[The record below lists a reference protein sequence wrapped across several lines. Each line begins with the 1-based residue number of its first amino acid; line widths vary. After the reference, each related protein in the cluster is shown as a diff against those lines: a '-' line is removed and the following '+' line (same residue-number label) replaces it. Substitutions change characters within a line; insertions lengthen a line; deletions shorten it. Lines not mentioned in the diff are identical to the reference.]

1 MTLPRCAIFTR
12 VANFCRKVLSRE
24 ESEAEQ
30 AVARP
35 HMTIIPREQHAISR
49 KDISENALK
58 VLYRLNKAGYEAYLV
73 GGGVRD
79 LLLGKKPKDFDVTTN
94 ATPDQV
100 RKLFRNCRLVG
111 RRFRLAHVMFGPEII
126 EVATFRGHHEGSES
140 DRTTSQRGQNGM
152 LLRDNIFGSIEED
165 AQRRDFTINSLYYSV
180 ADFTVRDYVGGM
192 QDLQEGVIR
201 LIGNP
206 ETRYRE
212 DPVRMLRAVRFAAKL
227 NMRISPET
235 AEPIPRLATLL
246 NDIPPARLFE
256 ESLKLLQAGNGF
268 ETYQQLREYNLFQP
282 LFPTITRY
290 FTENGDS
297 AMERI
302 IAQVLKN
309 TDNRI
314 RNEMRV
320 NPAFLF
326 AAMFWYPL
334 LEMAQKIAQESGLA
348 YYDAFALAMNDV
360 LDEACRS
367 LAIPKRLTTLTRDI
381 WQLQLRMSRR
391 QGKRAWKLMEHPKF
405 RAAFDLLELRAQ
417 VENNTELQRL
427 AQWWAEFQA
436 SAPPEQK
443 GMLNEL
449 DDDPAPRRRRSRPRK
464 RAAPRGHRMTIAYIA
479 LGSNLASPLEQVN
492 AALKAIADIPDSRIV
507 TVSSFYRT
515 PPLGP
520 QDQPDYLNAAVAL
533 DTALAPEELLNHT
546 QRIELQRGRVRKA
559 ERWGPRTLDLDIML
573 FGDEIINTDRLT
585 VPHYDMKNR
594 GFMLWPLFE
603 IAPDLI
609 FPDGISLHQHL
620 THLDAAKP
628 AHW

>member
-1 MTLPRCAIFTR
+1 MFTR

-24 ESEAEQ
+24 ESMANDAIAQ
-30 AVARP
+30 P
-35 HMTIIPREQHAISR
+35 HMSVIPREQHTISR

-79 LLLGKKPKDFDVTTN
+79 LLLGKKPKDFDVTTS
-94 ATPDQV
+94 ATPEQV

-126 EVATFRGHHEGSES
+126 EVATFRGHHEAGAS

-192 QDLQEGVIR
+192 QDLQEGLIR
-201 LIGNP
+201 LIGTP

-235 AEPIPRLATLL
+235 AEPIPRLATLI
-246 NDIPPARLFE
+246 NDVPPARLFE
-256 ESLKLLQAGNGF
+256 EALKLLQAGNGF
-268 ETYQQLREYNLFQP
+268 ETYNLLREYNLFQP

-297 AMERI
+297 PMERI

-309 TDNRI
+309 TDTRI
-314 RNEMRV
+314 RNDMRV

-334 LEMAQKIAQESGLA
+334 LETAQRITQESGLA
-348 YYDAFALAMNDV
+348 YYDAFALAANDV
-360 LDEACRS
+360 LDEGCRT
-367 LAIPKRLTTLTRDI
+367 LAIPKRITALVRDI

-405 RAAFDLLELRAQ
+405 RAAFDLLSLRAE
-417 VENNTELQRL
+417 VERNQELQRL
-427 AQWWAEFQA
+427 AQWWAEFQV

-443 GMLNEL
+443 DMLTGL
-449 DDDPAPRRRRSRPRK
+449 DEEPAPRRRHRRPRK
-464 RAAPRGHRMTIAYIA
+464 RAPRREG
-479 LGSNLASPLEQVN
+479 
-492 AALKAIADIPDSRIV
+492 
-507 TVSSFYRT
+507 
-515 PPLGP
+515 
-520 QDQPDYLNAAVAL
+520 
-533 DTALAPEELLNHT
+533 TA
-546 QRIELQRGRVRKA
+546 
-559 ERWGPRTLDLDIML
+559 
-573 FGDEIINTDRLT
+573 
-585 VPHYDMKNR
+585 
-594 GFMLWPLFE
+594 
-603 IAPDLI
+603 
-609 FPDGISLHQHL
+609 
-620 THLDAAKP
+620 
-628 AHW
+628 

>member
-1 MTLPRCAIFTR
+1 MVVEASVQPQMT
-12 VANFCRKVLSRE
+12 V
-24 ESEAEQ
+24 
-30 AVARP
+30 
-35 HMTIIPREQHAISR
+35 IPREQHAISR

-126 EVATFRGHHEGSES
+126 EVATFRGHHEDTEA

-192 QDLQEGVIR
+192 RDLDEGVIR

-227 NMRISPET
+227 GMNISAET
-235 AEPIPRLATLL
+235 AEPIPRLAALI
-246 NDIPPARLFE
+246 NDVPPARLFE
-256 ESLKLLQAGNGF
+256 ESLKLLQAGYGF
-268 ETYQQLREYNLFQP
+268 DTYMLLREYNLFQP
-282 LFPTITRY
+282 LFPTISRF

-297 AMERI
+297 PMERI

-309 TDNRI
+309 TDTRLHND
-314 RNEMRV
+314 MRV

-334 LEMAQKIAQESGLA
+334 LETAQRITQEGGLA

-367 LAIPKRLTTLTRDI
+367 LAIPKRITSLIRDI

-405 RAAFDLLELRAQ
+405 RAAYDLLALRAE
-417 VENNTELQRL
+417 VENNGELQRL
-427 AQWWAEFQA
+427 VKWWGEFQV

-443 GMLNEL
+443 DML
-449 DDDPAPRRRRSRPRK
+449 DDLGDEPAVRRRHRRPRK
-464 RAAPRGHRMTIAYIA
+464 RAPRRE
-479 LGSNLASPLEQVN
+479 GSA
-492 AALKAIADIPDSRIV
+492 
-507 TVSSFYRT
+507 
-515 PPLGP
+515 
-520 QDQPDYLNAAVAL
+520 
-533 DTALAPEELLNHT
+533 
-546 QRIELQRGRVRKA
+546 
-559 ERWGPRTLDLDIML
+559 
-573 FGDEIINTDRLT
+573 
-585 VPHYDMKNR
+585 
-594 GFMLWPLFE
+594 
-603 IAPDLI
+603 
-609 FPDGISLHQHL
+609 
-620 THLDAAKP
+620 
-628 AHW
+628 

>member
-1 MTLPRCAIFTR
+1 M
-12 VANFCRKVLSRE
+12 LSRE

-192 QDLQEGVIR
+192 QDLKEGVIR

-427 AQWWAEFQA
+427 AQWWGEFQA

-449 DDDPAPRRRRSRPRK
+449 DDDPAPAPPPFTSAPK
-464 RAAPRGHRMTIAYIA
+464 SAASRGHRMTIAYIA

-507 TVSSFYRT
+507 AVSSFYRT

-546 QRIELQRGRVRKA
+546 QRIELQQGRERKA

-573 FGDEIINTDRLT
+573 FGDEVINTERLT
-585 VPHYDMKNR
+585 VPHYDMKKPR
-594 GFMLWPLFE
+594 LY
-603 IAPDLI
+603 AV
-609 FPDGISLHQHL
+609 
-620 THLDAAKP
+620 AAV
-628 AHW
+628 

>member
-1 MTLPRCAIFTR
+1 
-12 VANFCRKVLSRE
+12 
-24 ESEAEQ
+24 
-30 AVARP
+30 
-35 HMTIIPREQHAISR
+35 
-49 KDISENALK
+49 
-58 VLYRLNKAGYEAYLV
+58 
-73 GGGVRD
+73 
-79 LLLGKKPKDFDVTTN
+79 
-94 ATPDQV
+94 
-100 RKLFRNCRLVG
+100 
-111 RRFRLAHVMFGPEII
+111 MFGPEII

-192 QDLQEGVIR
+192 QDLKEGVIR

-256 ESLKLLQAGNGF
+256 ESLKLLQAGNGY
-268 ETYQQLREYNLFQP
+268 ETYQQLREYHLFQP

-436 SAPPEQK
+436 FRAAGTKRDAQRA
-443 GMLNEL
+443 G
-449 DDDPAPRRRRSRPRK
+449 RRSCSTPPSFTSAQT

-507 TVSSFYRT
+507 NGVFVL
-515 PPLGP
+515 PH
-520 QDQPDYLNAAVAL
+520 AAAWP
-533 DTALAPEELLNHT
+533 TGSAPIT
-546 QRIELQRGRVRKA
+546 
-559 ERWGPRTLDLDIML
+559 
-573 FGDEIINTDRLT
+573 
-585 VPHYDMKNR
+585 
-594 GFMLWPLFE
+594 
-603 IAPDLI
+603 
-609 FPDGISLHQHL
+609 
-620 THLDAAKP
+620 
-628 AHW
+628 

>member
-1 MTLPRCAIFTR
+1 MTLPRCTIFTR

-24 ESEAEQ
+24 ESMVVEAIVQ
-30 AVARP
+30 P
-35 HMTIIPREQHAISR
+35 QMTVIPREQHAISR

-126 EVATFRGHHEGSES
+126 EVATFRGHHEDTEA

-192 QDLQEGVIR
+192 RDLEEGVIR

-227 NMRISPET
+227 GMAISAET
-235 AEPIPRLATLL
+235 AEPIPRLAALI
-246 NDIPPARLFE
+246 NDVPPARLFE
-256 ESLKLLQAGNGF
+256 ESLKLLQAGYGF
-268 ETYQQLREYNLFQP
+268 DTYTLLREYNLFQP
-282 LFPTITRY
+282 LFPTISRF

-297 AMERI
+297 PMERI

-309 TDNRI
+309 TDTRI
-314 RNEMRV
+314 HNDMRV

-334 LEMAQKIAQESGLA
+334 LETAQRITQEGGLA

-367 LAIPKRLTTLTRDI
+367 LAIPKRITSLIRDI

-405 RAAFDLLELRAQ
+405 RAAYDLLALRAE
-417 VENNTELQRL
+417 VENNGELQRL
-427 AQWWAEFQA
+427 VKWWGEFQV

-443 GMLNEL
+443 DML
-449 DDDPAPRRRRSRPRK
+449 DDLGDEPAVRRRHRRPRK
-464 RAAPRGHRMTIAYIA
+464 RAPRRE
-479 LGSNLASPLEQVN
+479 GSA
-492 AALKAIADIPDSRIV
+492 
-507 TVSSFYRT
+507 
-515 PPLGP
+515 
-520 QDQPDYLNAAVAL
+520 
-533 DTALAPEELLNHT
+533 
-546 QRIELQRGRVRKA
+546 
-559 ERWGPRTLDLDIML
+559 
-573 FGDEIINTDRLT
+573 
-585 VPHYDMKNR
+585 
-594 GFMLWPLFE
+594 
-603 IAPDLI
+603 
-609 FPDGISLHQHL
+609 
-620 THLDAAKP
+620 
-628 AHW
+628 

>member
-1 MTLPRCAIFTR
+1 MAEEVIAQPRMT
-12 VANFCRKVLSRE
+12 V
-24 ESEAEQ
+24 
-30 AVARP
+30 
-35 HMTIIPREQHAISR
+35 IPREQHTISR

-126 EVATFRGHHEGSES
+126 EVATFRGHHEEQPA

-192 QDLQEGVIR
+192 NDLEDGVIR

-227 NMRISPET
+227 HMTISPET
-235 AEPIPRLATLL
+235 AEPIPRLATLI
-246 NDIPPARLFE
+246 NDVPPARLFE
-256 ESLKLLQAGNGF
+256 ESLKLLQAGYGF
-268 ETYQQLREYNLFQP
+268 DTYQLLRECSLFQP

-290 FTENGDS
+290 FTEGGNTP
-297 AMERI
+297 MERI
-302 IAQVLKN
+302 INQVLKN

-314 RNEMRV
+314 HNDMRV

-326 AAMFWYPL
+326 ATMLWYPQ
-334 LEMAQKIAQESGLA
+334 LETAQRIAQESGLT
-348 YYDAFALAMNDV
+348 YHDAFALAMNDV
-360 LDEACRS
+360 LDEACRT
-367 LAIPKRLTTLTRDI
+367 LAIPKRITSLIRDI

-405 RAAFDLLELRAQ
+405 RAAYDLLALRAEA
-417 VENNTELQRL
+417 ENNHELQRL
-427 AQWWAEFQA
+427 AQWWGEFQV
-436 SAPPEQK
+436 SAPPAQK
-443 GMLNEL
+443 GMLDVL
-449 DDDPAPRRRRSRPRK
+449 DDEPERRRHRRPRK
-464 RAAPRGHRMTIAYIA
+464 RAPRREG
-479 LGSNLASPLEQVN
+479 N
-492 AALKAIADIPDSRIV
+492 A
-507 TVSSFYRT
+507 
-515 PPLGP
+515 
-520 QDQPDYLNAAVAL
+520 
-533 DTALAPEELLNHT
+533 
-546 QRIELQRGRVRKA
+546 
-559 ERWGPRTLDLDIML
+559 
-573 FGDEIINTDRLT
+573 
-585 VPHYDMKNR
+585 
-594 GFMLWPLFE
+594 
-603 IAPDLI
+603 
-609 FPDGISLHQHL
+609 
-620 THLDAAKP
+620 
-628 AHW
+628 

>member
-1 MTLPRCAIFTR
+1 M
-12 VANFCRKVLSRE
+12 LSRE

-35 HMTIIPREQHAISR
+35 QVTVIPREQHAISR

-58 VLYRLNKAGYEAYLV
+58 VMYRLNKAGYEAWLV
-73 GGGVRD
+73 AGGVRD

-94 ATPDQV
+94 ATPEQV

-126 EVATFRGHHEGSES
+126 EVATFRGHHEGNVS

-192 QDLQEGVIR
+192 KDLKDGVIR

-212 DPVRMLRAVRFAAKL
+212 DPVRMLRGVRFAAKL
-227 NMRISPET
+227 GMRISPET

-256 ESLKLLQAGNGF
+256 ESLKLLQAGYGY
-268 ETYQQLREYNLFQP
+268 ETYNLLCEYHLFQP

-297 AMERI
+297 PMERI
-302 IAQVLKN
+302 IEQVLKN
-309 TDNRI
+309 TDTRI
-314 RNEMRV
+314 HNDMRV

-334 LEMAQKIAQESGLA
+334 LETAQKIAQESGLT
-348 YYDAFALAMNDV
+348 YDSGV
-360 LDEACRS
+360 RDEACRS

-391 QGKRAWKLMEHPKF
+391 QGKRAWKLLEHPKF
-405 RAAFDLLELRAQ
+405 RAAYDLLALRAE
-417 VENNTELQRL
+417 VERNAELQRL
-427 AQWWAEFQA
+427 VKWWGEFQV
-436 SAPPEQK
+436 SAPPDQK

-449 DDDPAPRRRRSRPRK
+449 DEEPSPRRRSRRPRK
-464 RAAPRGHRMTIAYIA
+464 RAPRREG
-479 LGSNLASPLEQVN
+479 
-492 AALKAIADIPDSRIV
+492 
-507 TVSSFYRT
+507 
-515 PPLGP
+515 
-520 QDQPDYLNAAVAL
+520 
-533 DTALAPEELLNHT
+533 TA
-546 QRIELQRGRVRKA
+546 
-559 ERWGPRTLDLDIML
+559 
-573 FGDEIINTDRLT
+573 
-585 VPHYDMKNR
+585 
-594 GFMLWPLFE
+594 
-603 IAPDLI
+603 
-609 FPDGISLHQHL
+609 
-620 THLDAAKP
+620 
-628 AHW
+628 